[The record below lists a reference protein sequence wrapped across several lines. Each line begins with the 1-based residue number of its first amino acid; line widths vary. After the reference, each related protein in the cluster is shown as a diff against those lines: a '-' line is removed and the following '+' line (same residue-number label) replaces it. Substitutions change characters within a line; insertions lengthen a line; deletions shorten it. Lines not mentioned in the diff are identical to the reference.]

1 MENINFLVGQSKKKR
16 FKINL
21 LKAETTATELLN
33 LFIDKF
39 NKNPKETLDFLEVEV
54 KS

>member
-1 MENINFLVGQSKKKR
+1 MENINFSVESKKKKR

-21 LKAETTATELLN
+21 LKSETNATELLN

-39 NKNPKETLDFLEVEV
+39 NKYPKETLEFLDVA
-54 KS
+54 